1 MPGGEGQRH
10 RVVVSDT
17 SVLVNFLRI
26 DRMDLIGGLP
36 DRFVI
41 TDHAAV
47 EIANHYPAQQALLQA
62 ALAAGLL
69 EQHSV
74 TDLAALDL
82 FRQLSETRR
91 LGAGES
97 AAIAYAAGSG
107 FALAIDDRQAANQ
120 ARALLPGLVVF
131 RTQDLMVSMIRS
143 CVLDVAQADSV
154 KEAWAT
160 AHRFRLKIGSFKEL
174 L

>member
-1 MPGGEGQRH
+1 MAGGEGQR
-10 RVVVSDT
+10 RIVVSDT

-41 TDHAAV
+41 TDHAAA
-47 EIANHYPAQQALLQA
+47 EIADHYPAQQARLQA
-62 ALAAGLL
+62 ALAAGIL

-74 TDLAALDL
+74 ADPAALDL
-82 FRQLSETRR
+82 FRQLSQTRR

-97 AAIAYAAGSG
+97 AAIAYAAGNG
-107 FALAIDDRQAANQ
+107 YALAIDDRQAANQ

-131 RTQDLMVSMIRS
+131 GTQDLMVSMIS
-143 CVLDVAQADSV
+143 AGLLDVAAADAI
-154 KEAWAT
+154 KETWAG
-160 AHRFRLKIGSFKEL
+160 AHRFRLKIGSFGEL